1 MATLKDVKDAYKS
14 VFYMKDE
21 NDGVIDV
28 ILAVTISTWT
38 GNDGIWLLLIGGPST
53 GKTECLNI
61 ITSLDFVH
69 SISTLTENTFLSGL
83 KPKAGQE
90 PSMLH
95 RIGPKGVLVFKDFT
109 TVLGLRDDRRTEI
122 LNQMR
127 EIYDGKIVKATGNGE
142 DNKWEGKI
150 NVLAATTEVIYSE
163 ANKQAAN
170 GIRFFNYVMPKM
182 TMDEEF
188 NMARMSKKMINHAK
202 EKRDSLKDITREYI
216 MGVLESLT
224 ADLPQIPEYF
234 SEEIRQLAYVIT
246 KARAATDHNWKG
258 DVEFVHEKESITR
271 LVNQMEILAQTFMLM
286 NHGNI
291 TDKHKGIIFKILM
304 DSIPKYS
311 RRVME
316 ILLQYPAATSAG
328 VAQAMN
334 MQTDV
339 VARWLIQLNAHEI
352 VDRKKNMGTSVDMWN
367 IRPEIKK
374 IMKNYVTINE
384 SNEYLTGQGG
394 GEAVAKRGGAF
405 DTYGFDPSVEVPDKQ
420 EMKEKEQKQK
430 ERNDEIFDILM
441 GGAEMEI
448 KEPVEE
454 IPF

>member
-1 MATLKDVKDAYKS
+1 MTTLKEVKDAYKS

-21 NDGVIDV
+21 NDGVLDV

-61 ITSLDFVH
+61 VTALPFVH
-69 SISTLTENTFLSGL
+69 TISTLTENTFLSGMKL
-83 KPKAGQE
+83 KAGQE
-90 PSMLH
+90 ASLLH

-127 EIYDGKIVKATGNGE
+127 EIYDGKIVKSTGNGE
-142 DNKWEGKI
+142 DNNWEGKI

-163 ANKQAAN
+163 SNKQAAN

-182 TMDEEF
+182 TMEEEF
-188 NMARMSKKMINHAK
+188 MMAKRSKKMINHAK
-202 EKRDSLKDITREYI
+202 TQRDWLKEITRMYI
-216 MGVLESLT
+216 EGVLAKIDNE
-224 ADLPQIPEYF
+224 LPQV
-234 SEEIRQLAYVIT
+234 SEEFSDRIRNLAYVIT

-286 NHGNI
+286 NNGKPSE
-291 TDKHKGIIFKILM
+291 KHEGIIFKILL

-311 RRVME
+311 RRVIE
-316 ILLQYPAATSAG
+316 IMMKYPAVTSAG
-328 VAQAMN
+328 VAQEMN

-352 VDRKKNMGTSVDMWN
+352 VDRKKTPGTSVDMWS
-367 IRPEIKK
+367 IRPEIRDLLKS
-374 IMKNYVTINE
+374 YVDVVYKD
-384 SNEYLTGQGG
+384 EYLTGQGG
-394 GEAVAKRGGAF
+394 AEAVAARGGAF
-405 DTYGFDPSVEVPDKQ
+405 DTYGYTPEMMDPGEI
-420 EMKEKEQKQK
+420 KEIKEKQK
-430 ERNDEIFDILM
+430 EE
-441 GGAEMEI
+441 AEDLFENFNNSGNP
-448 KEPVEE
+448 EVE
-454 IPF
+454 F

>member
-1 MATLKDVKDAYKS
+1 MTTLQEVKDAYKS

-21 NDGVIDV
+21 NDGVLDV

-61 ITSLDFVH
+61 VTTLEFVH
-69 SISTLTENTFLSGL
+69 TISTLTENTFLSGMKL
-83 KPKAGQE
+83 KAGQE
-90 PSMLH
+90 ASLLH

-127 EIYDGKIVKATGNGE
+127 EIYDGRINKSTGNGD
-142 DNKWEGKI
+142 DNTWEGKI

-182 TMDEEF
+182 TMEEEF
-188 NMARMSKKMINHAK
+188 MMAKRSKAMINHAK
-202 EKRDSLKDITREYI
+202 AKRDWLRELTKDYVE
-216 MGVLESLT
+216 GVLKTIGE
-224 ADLPQIPEYF
+224 DLPQIPEEL
-234 SEEIRQLAYVIT
+234 SERIRNLAYVIT

-258 DVEFVHEKESITR
+258 DVEFVHEKESIPR

-286 NHGNI
+286 NHGKPSV
-291 TDKHKGIIFKILM
+291 KHEKIIFKILM

-311 RRVME
+311 RKVIE
-316 ILLQYPAATSAG
+316 IMLKYPAVTSAG
-328 VAQAMN
+328 VAQEMN
-334 MQTDV
+334 MQTEV

-352 VDRKKNMGTSVDMWN
+352 IDRKKTPGTSIDMWSLRSE
-367 IRPEIKK
+367 IRDILKAYMEYEYKD
-374 IMKNYVTINE
+374 
-384 SNEYLTGQGG
+384 EYLTGQGG
-394 GEAVAKRGGAF
+394 GEAVAARGGAF
-405 DTYGFDPSVEVPDKQ
+405 DTYGFMPEMGDPG
-420 EMKEKEQKQK
+420 MEKEIKQK
-430 ERNDEIFDILM
+430 AKEAADHLFDTFNLS
-441 GGAEMEI
+441 GNPEAD
-448 KEPVEE
+448 
-454 IPF
+454 F

>member
-1 MATLKDVKDAYKS
+1 MTTLKEVKDAYKS

-21 NDGVIDV
+21 NDGVLDV

-61 ITSLDFVH
+61 VTSLAFVH
-69 SISTLTENTFLSGL
+69 TISTLTENTFLSGMKL
-83 KPKAGQE
+83 KAGQE
-90 PSMLH
+90 ASLLH

-127 EIYDGKIVKATGNGE
+127 EIYDGKIVKSTGNGE
-142 DNKWEGKI
+142 DNNWEGKI

-182 TMDEEF
+182 TMEEEM
-188 NMARMSKKMINHAK
+188 NMAKRSKKMINHAK
-202 EKRDSLKDITREYI
+202 TKRDWLKEITKEYI
-216 MGVLESLT
+216 EGVLAKITDE
-224 ADLPQIPEYF
+224 LPQIPEDF
-234 SEEIRQLAYVIT
+234 SDRIRNLAYVIT

-286 NHGNI
+286 NNGQGSV
-291 TDKHKGIIFKILM
+291 KHEKIIFKILM

-311 RRVME
+311 RKVIE
-316 ILLQYPAATSAG
+316 IMLKYPAVTSAG
-328 VAQAMN
+328 VAQEMN

-339 VARWLIQLNAHEI
+339 VARWLVQLNAHEI
-352 VDRKKNMGTSVDMWN
+352 IDRKKTPGTSVDMWSLRTE
-367 IRPEIKK
+367 IRDILKAYMDYEYKD
-374 IMKNYVTINE
+374 V
-384 SNEYLTGQGG
+384 YLTGQGG
-394 GEAVAKRGGAF
+394 SEAVAARGGAF
-405 DTYGFDPSVEVPDKQ
+405 DTYGYSPEMEDPGVAK
-420 EMKEKEQKQK
+420 EMAQKQR
-430 ERNDEIFDILM
+430 ERNDELFEIFSSSGNPD
-441 GGAEMEI
+441 AD
-448 KEPVEE
+448 
-454 IPF
+454 F

>member
-1 MATLKDVKDAYKS
+1 MATLKEVKDAYKS

-21 NDGVIDV
+21 NDGVLDV

-61 ITSLDFVH
+61 VTALPFVH
-69 SISTLTENTFLSGL
+69 TISTLTENTFLSGMKL
-83 KPKAGQE
+83 KAGQE
-90 PSMLH
+90 ASLLH

-127 EIYDGKIVKATGNGE
+127 EIYDGKIVKSTGNGE
-142 DNKWEGKI
+142 DNNWEGKI

-182 TMDEEF
+182 TMDEEMM
-188 NMARMSKKMINHAK
+188 MAKKSKKMINHAK
-202 EKRDSLKDITREYI
+202 SKRDWLKEITREYI
-216 MGVLESLT
+216 EGILENIGQE
-224 ADLPQIPEYF
+224 LPQIPEEF
-234 SEEIRQLAYVIT
+234 SDRIRNLAYVIT

-286 NHGNI
+286 NHGNSSE
-291 TDKHKGIIFKILM
+291 KHEGIIFKILM

-311 RRVME
+311 RRVIE
-316 ILLQYPAATSAG
+316 IMMKYPAVTSAG
-328 VAQAMN
+328 VAQEMN
-334 MQTDV
+334 MQTEV

-352 VDRKKNMGTSVDMWN
+352 VDRKKTPGTSIDMWS
-367 IRPEIKK
+367 IRPEIRELLQDHVHVKFK
-374 IMKNYVTINE
+374 D
-384 SNEYLTGQGG
+384 EYLTGQGG
-394 GEAVAKRGGAF
+394 SEAIAKRGGAF
-405 DTYGFDPSVEVPDKQ
+405 DTYGFSPEMMDPGEVK
-420 EMKEKEQKQK
+420 
-430 ERNDEIFDILM
+430 
-441 GGAEMEI
+441 EI
-448 KEPVEE
+448 KEKQAEEAENLFENFNSSGNPEVE
-454 IPF
+454 F